1 MFSLYF
7 PKNRYFFLSVLPYTG
22 TLISKLNSYAI
33 IISMW
38 IRKYPD
44 LKKVIFPNLGGKYIL
59 KDDMQ

>member
-7 PKNRYFFLSVLPYTG
+7 QRIGIFFLSVLPYTG
-22 TLISKLNSYAI
+22 TVLSKLNSYAI

-44 LKKVIFPNLGGKYIL
+44 FKKVIFPNLWGKYIL